1 MSTDRE
7 RRILGVSRPLLV
19 APGSTV
25 RLPDA
30 RDPAQTDGVTRKRAG
45 SKLLKAAVKRISDE
59 QGKLAAQGEES
70 VLFVIQALD
79 AGGKDGTI
87 RHVFSGVN
95 PAGVSVHSFKQPTD
109 EELEHDYLWRYRR
122 RLPGPGEIA
131 VFNRSHYEEVLVV
144 RVHPDL
150 LTARGIG
157 ADPGIWRERY
167 DEINAWERELT
178 DRGVRIVKLFLN
190 ISNEEQ
196 RIRFLRRCDLPEK
209 HWKFSAADI
218 REREHWDEYQ
228 EAFSQMLS
236 HTSTEWAPWYVIPA
250 DHKWFARLASASA
263 LLDAL
268 RQIDP
273 HIPQVGAVALAQLR
287 QARTEL
293 EAQAPVDEPADPV
306 AEDPDRYR

>member
-1 MSTDRE
+1 
-7 RRILGVSRPLLV
+7 
-19 APGSTV
+19 
-25 RLPDA
+25 
-30 RDPAQTDGVTRKRAG
+30 
-45 SKLLKAAVKRISDE
+45 
-59 QGKLAAQGEES
+59 
-70 VLFVIQALD
+70 
-79 AGGKDGTI
+79 
-87 RHVFSGVN
+87 
-95 PAGVSVHSFKQPTD
+95 
-109 EELEHDYLWRYRR
+109 
-122 RLPGPGEIA
+122 
-131 VFNRSHYEEVLVV
+131 VLVV